1 MREIGFI
8 KLTET
13 AKLPTRG
20 SELSS
25 GFDFYADNFKRKYE
39 GSTEVILLGQGN
51 EISLGT
57 LDRVLIGTGL
67 AINLGKEEEL
77 QIRPRSGLA
86 LKEGITVLN
95 TPGTIDEDY
104 KHEIGIILINTSTDA
119 VTIKLGERIA
129 QGVIMDVKRKEPRWG
144 NILTGSDR
152 EGGFGSTGKV

>member
-1 MREIGFI
+1 MNGIEFI

-25 GFDFYADNFKRKYE
+25 GFDFYADNFKSVY
-39 GSTEVILLGQGN
+39 QGRTHEMISKDVT
-51 EISLGT
+51 EISLGA

-67 AINLGKEEEL
+67 AINLGESEEL

-104 KHEIGIILINTSTDA
+104 KHEIGIIIINTSTDN

-129 QGVIMDVKRKEPRWG
+129 QGVIMDIKRKEPKWG
-144 NILTGSDR
+144 EKLTGNDR
-152 EGGFGSTGKV
+152 EGGFGSTGK

>member
-1 MREIGFI
+1 MNIEFI

-20 SELSS
+20 SKYSS
-25 GFDFYADNFKRKYE
+25 GFDFYADNFKFGYE
-39 GSTEVILLGQGN
+39 GSTRFELSNDIKSVN
-51 EISLGT
+51 LGT

-67 AINLGKEEEL
+67 AVNIQSDEEI

-104 KHEIGIILINTSTDA
+104 KNEIGIILINTSTDA
-119 VTIKLGERIA
+119 VTIELGTRIA
-129 QGVIMDVKRKEPRWG
+129 QGVIMKVVRSEPVWG
-144 NILTGSDR
+144 EVLIGNDR
-152 EGGFGSTGKV
+152 EGGFGSTGKE

>member
-1 MREIGFI
+1 MNGIGFV
-8 KLTET
+8 KLTKT

-25 GFDFYADNFKRKYE
+25 GFDFYADNFKVVYQ
-39 GSTEVILLGQGN
+39 GSTKEVVPDGIS
-51 EISLGT
+51 EVSLGA
-57 LDRVLIGTGL
+57 LDRILVGTGL
-67 AINLGKEEEL
+67 AINLGESEEL

-104 KHEIGIILINTSTDA
+104 KHEIGIIIINTSTDN

-129 QGVIMDVKRKEPRWG
+129 QGVIMDVKRKEPKWG
-144 NILTGSDR
+144 EKLTGNDR
-152 EGGFGSTGKV
+152 EGGFGSTGK